1 MSAKDKIPKLLKPK
15 EVAQMLSIPD
25 GTLRYWRNI
34 GIGPAFV
41 KLEGSIRYDLG
52 DVLRY
57 IEQRR
62 RIPSVRAHMEENDVA
77 L

>member
-1 MSAKDKIPKLLKPK
+1 MSGASKIPKLLKPK
-15 EVAQMLSIPD
+15 EVAQLLAIPD

-62 RIPSVRAHMEENDVA
+62 RIPSVRAHMEENDA

>member
-1 MSAKDKIPKLLKPK
+1 MTAKEKIPTLLRPK
-15 EVAQMLSIPD
+15 EVARMLAVPD
-25 GTLRYWRNI
+25 GTLRYWRTV
-34 GIGPAFV
+34 GTGPSWV

-62 RIPSVRAHMEENDVA
+62 RIPSVRVHMEENDVA